1 MDGLNSKRKTS
12 KPEDRSIDIML
23 KKEDKK
29 EQSLRETLNTI
40 KHIILNG
47 MGIPKAGERLKKI
60 QRNK

>member
-1 MDGLNSKRKTS
+1 MEKDRKRQKGGGI
-12 KPEDRSIDIML
+12 EERG
-23 KKEDKK
+23 KK
-29 EQSLRETLNTI
+29 EQSLRQTLNTI